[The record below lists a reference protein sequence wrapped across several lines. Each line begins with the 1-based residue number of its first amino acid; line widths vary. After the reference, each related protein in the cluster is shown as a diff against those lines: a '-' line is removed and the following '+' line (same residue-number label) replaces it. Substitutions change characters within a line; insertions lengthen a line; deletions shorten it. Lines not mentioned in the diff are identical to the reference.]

1 MIDYSKLDRTQKKN
15 FIQNFVNKMLTMD
28 DYDAYKFCKKY
39 LVFLE
44 KNVTQNPELKKYI
57 SASKKFI
64 ETYENE
70 IGE

>member
-1 MIDYSKLDRTQKKN
+1 
-15 FIQNFVNKMLTMD
+15 MLTMD

-44 KNVTQNPELKKYI
+44 NNVNQNPELKKYI